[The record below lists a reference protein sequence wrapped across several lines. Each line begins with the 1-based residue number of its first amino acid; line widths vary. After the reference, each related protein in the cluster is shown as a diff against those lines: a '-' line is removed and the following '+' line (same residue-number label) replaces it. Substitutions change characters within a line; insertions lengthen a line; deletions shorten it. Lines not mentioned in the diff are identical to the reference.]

1 MENTE
6 LPVLLEDFEAGD
18 RIYWASYLSVKMGTV
33 TSSGYGLLVVQF
45 DDGKYRSFTAQEL
58 AVANSRSGSIGKPL
72 DLSLVEVG
80 GIISHLIEDNERE
93 YADVLSFIPETELAY
108 RVQDRDAIIV
118 VKENDY
124 SPTLEQQMFDWEVEG

>member
-1 MENTE
+1 MENTN
-6 LPVLLEDFEAGD
+6 LPVLLEDFEVGD
-18 RIYWASYLSVKMGTV
+18 RIYWARYSSVKLATV

-45 DDGKYRSFTAQEL
+45 DDESYRSFTAQEL
-58 AVANSRSGSIGKPL
+58 AVANTRSGFLGKPI

-80 GIISHLIEDNERE
+80 SVISHLIEDNERE

-124 SPTLEQQMFDWEVEG
+124 SPTIEQQMFDWEVEG

>member
-6 LPVLLEDFEAGD
+6 LPVLLEDFETGD
-18 RIYWASYLSVKMGTV
+18 RIYWTRYSSVKMGTV

-45 DDGKYRSFTAQEL
+45 DDKSYRSFTAQEL
-58 AVANSRSGSIGKPL
+58 AVANTRSGSIGKPL

-80 GIISHLIEDNERE
+80 GIISHLIEDDERE
-93 YADVLSFIPETELAY
+93 YADVLSYLPEMELSY

-118 VKENDY
+118 IKENDY
-124 SPTLEQQMFDWEVEG
+124 SHTIEQQMFDWEAEG

>member
-6 LPVLLEDFEAGD
+6 LPVLLEDFEVAD
-18 RIYWASYLSVKMGTV
+18 RIYWARYSSVKMGTV
-33 TSSGYGLLVVQF
+33 TSSCYGLLVVQF
-45 DDGKYRSFTAQEL
+45 DDESYRSFTAQEL
-58 AVANSRSGSIGKPL
+58 AASNDSSGSIGNPL
-72 DLSLVEVG
+72 DLDLVEVG

-93 YADVLSFIPETELAY
+93 YADVLSYIPETELAY

-124 SPTLEQQMFDWEVEG
+124 SPTIEQQMFDWEVEG